1 MKKLFKAG
9 LAVFSMA
16 MLATSASAFS
26 PVWSTLP
33 DVLIGAGCDPGGL
46 TFTNAFNVFDYL
58 TDQDNT
64 SPQLSVVFAEGPWDT
79 NAVRSA
85 QQVDGNTSNDLSIN
99 SEAEA
104 DYSGSGDIPVH
115 VSSVPAGGGDVS
127 ADAGNLTF
135 STATDGID
143 RAVVLIASDGFTSA
157 SVSKV
162 FRVRSDALAC
172 DEVSFPVT
180 VVTIDQWDAQ
190 ADFNADWAFG
200 TFQISAPPATSG
212 ATGDA
217 LIVNAPVGGQ
227 NVSFWQ
233 TSGGAIPAPGAG
245 TILRT
250 RYTLSSDAVPTEW
263 PSVQMRLFE
272 NDNHNPAELVVSA
285 NAYVPA
291 ANTSRTYQLFY
302 EAPAGLTDGLNVA
315 LFVIDTSNAQGGA
328 IRLEQVVVDAIIG
341 LDDLF
346 TEEQVI
352 DAGESITMSAVS
364 FVSFGGS
371 FSSAG
376 TADAFTMTANTITG
390 TNFGFGFGQISNAI
404 TGSAANTLYRLVNT
418 VTSTQ
423 PVATQ
428 AAFSFRLFAANNA
441 ISSVNRF
448 IGTGANSDVLAT
460 TTPKTY
466 TTYLT
471 SEGIDGINLN
481 ASFDIVHNDVNR
493 SGAITWERAVIESVD
508 LGQIP

>member
-33 DVLIGAGCDPGGL
+33 DVLVGGCEGGL
-46 TFTNAFNVFDYL
+46 NFTNAFNVFDYL

-162 FRVRSDALAC
+162 FRVRSDQAAC
-172 DEVSFPVT
+172 DDVSFPVS

-200 TFQISAPPATSG
+200 TFLISGTAATSG

-217 LIVNAPVGGQ
+217 LIVNAPLAGQ

-245 TILRT
+245 VIIRT
-250 RYTLSSDAVPTEW
+250 RYTLSSDAAPTAW

-302 EAPAGLTDGLNVA
+302 ESPADLTAGLNVA
-315 LFVIDTSNAQGGA
+315 LFVIDTNNTQGGLF
-328 IRLEQVVVDAIIG
+328 RLETVVVDAIVG
-341 LDDLF
+341 LDNLF

-352 DAGESITMSAVS
+352 DAGESITFSALN
-364 FVSFGGS
+364 FVSFGGA
-371 FSSAG
+371 FSNSG
-376 TADAFTMTANTITG
+376 TADAYTITANTITG
-390 TNFGFGFGQISNAI
+390 TNFGVAIGQIPNVVTA
-404 TGSAANTLYRLVNT
+404 SASNTLYRIINT

-428 AAFSFRLFAANNA
+428 VGWGFRLFESGNL
-441 ISSVNRF
+441 ISNVNRVT
-448 IGTGANSDVLAT
+448 GTGANSDVLAT
-460 TTPKTY
+460 TTPKTFS
-466 TTYLT
+466 TYLT
-471 SEGIDGINLN
+471 SEGISGNNLN
-481 ASFDIVHNDVNR
+481 AAFDVLHNNVNR
-493 SGAITWERAVIESVD
+493 SGAVTWERAVIESVD

>member
-58 TDQDNT
+58 NDQDNT

-104 DYSGSGDIPVH
+104 DYSGLGGIPIH

-162 FRVRSDALAC
+162 FRVRSDAVAC
-172 DEVSFPVT
+172 DETSFPITVT
-180 VVTIDQWDAQ
+180 PVDAWDSQ
-190 ADFNADWAFG
+190 AEFNADWAFATFGISG
-200 TFQISAPPATSG
+200 TAATSG

-217 LIVNAPVGGQ
+217 LIVNAPLAGQ

-233 TSGGAIPAPGAG
+233 TSGGAIPAPAAG
-245 TILRT
+245 SILRA
-250 RYTLSSDAVPTEW
+250 RYTVSSDAAPTAW

-315 LFVIDTSNAQGGA
+315 LFVIDTNDAQGGA
-328 IRLEQVVVDAIIG
+328 IRLEQLVVDSITG

-376 TADAFTMTANTITG
+376 TADAFTITANTITG
-390 TNFGFGFGQISNAI
+390 TNFGFGFGQISNALA
-404 TGSAANTLYRLVNT
+404 GASANTLYRLVNT

-423 PVATQ
+423 PIATQ
-428 AAFSFRLFAANNA
+428 VAFSYRLFAANNA

-471 SEGIDGINLN
+471 SEGITGINLN
-481 ASFDIVHNDVNR
+481 ASFDVVHNDVNR